1 MCAWKESV
9 FLQFSVDTN
18 ILFLYQACEF
28 FLTEIFDVRQPA
40 YLYHAV

>member
-9 FLQFSVDTN
+9 FLQFPVDTN
-18 ILFLYQACEF
+18 ILFLHQA